1 MKRSF
6 SDRRGFTI
14 TELLLAA
21 VFSLIVMGTLYGF
34 YRDQLFQL
42 LYQEIKTAT
51 LEDARGA
58 LDIMVRELRNAGSW
72 ATGTAPAGCSRI
84 VTATPTEI
92 NIQADLN
99 GDADCDGNLTP
110 DETGEDVTYT
120 LFTESAA
127 CSTIRRSASAISTG
141 AALVGYCSITNPATN
156 VNVTVPTGSLLFTYY
171 DSEGNPLAPSPPV
184 DDIKRIKITFSV
196 RETNPNPRTRS
207 SNAYVT
213 STLSSS
219 VLLRN

>member
-1 MKRSF
+1 MKGSF
-6 SDRRGFTI
+6 SDRKGFTI
-14 TELLLAA
+14 TELLLASL
-21 VFSLIVMGTLYGF
+21 FSLIVMGTLYGF

-42 LYQEIKTAT
+42 LYQETKTAT

-58 LDIMVRELRNAGSW
+58 LDIMARELRNAGSW

-92 NIQADLN
+92 NVQADLN
-99 GDADCDGNLTP
+99 GDGDCDGDLTP

-127 CSTIRRSASAISTG
+127 CSTIRRSASASSSG
-141 AALVGYCSITNPATN
+141 EALVGECSTNPN
-156 VNVTVPTGSLLFTYY
+156 VNVITLTGSLFTYY
-171 DSEGNPLAPSPPV
+171 DSNGIQLAASPPV

-196 RETNPNPRTRS
+196 RETNPDPRTRS

>member
-1 MKRSF
+1 MTRSF

-34 YRDQLFQL
+34 YRDQLFRL
-42 LYQEIKTAT
+42 LYQETKTAT

-92 NIQADLN
+92 NVQADLN
-99 GDADCDGNLTP
+99 GDGDCDDATSA
-110 DETGEDVTYT
+110 ETGEDVTYT
-120 LFTESAA
+120 LFTDAAA
-127 CSTIRRSASAISTG
+127 CSIIRRG
-141 AALVGYCSITNPATN
+141 VGPLVGDCSTNPN
-156 VNVTVPTGSLLFTYY
+156 VNVTTPTVSLFTYY

-184 DDIKRIKITFSV
+184 DDIKR
-196 RETNPNPRTRS
+196 
-207 SNAYVT
+207 A
-213 STLSSS
+213 
-219 VLLRN
+219 

>member
-58 LDIMVRELRNAGSW
+58 LDIMVR
-72 ATGTAPAGCSRI
+72 
-84 VTATPTEI
+84 
-92 NIQADLN
+92 D
-99 GDADCDGNLTP
+99 
-110 DETGEDVTYT
+110 
-120 LFTESAA
+120 
-127 CSTIRRSASAISTG
+127 RR
-141 AALVGYCSITNPATN
+141 
-156 VNVTVPTGSLLFTYY
+156 
-171 DSEGNPLAPSPPV
+171 D
-184 DDIKRIKITFSV
+184 
-196 RETNPNPRTRS
+196 RS
-207 SNAYVT
+207 
-213 STLSSS
+213 
-219 VLLRN
+219 